1 MKASIIAFNTIVIKE
16 ILRFSRIWIQTI
28 LPPVITTILYF
39 IIFGTLIGSQ
49 IGDMGGI
56 SYMEFLVPGL
66 IMLGIIVQSYSNVV
80 SSFFQAKF
88 SKSIEEMLVSPVP
101 NHIIVLGYVSGGVL
115 RGFIVGILIGI
126 ISLFFTKISIENYL
140 FAFFV
145 ALLTS
150 ILFSLIGLVNG
161 IYAKKF
167 DDVTI
172 VPSFILTPLTYLG
185 GIFYSISMLP
195 IHWQYISML
204 NPILYIVNL
213 FRYSVYG
220 ISDVNIYFALFMILF
235 FISVFFIISM
245 HLLKKGVGIRN

>member
-28 LPPVITTILYF
+28 LPPAITTILYF